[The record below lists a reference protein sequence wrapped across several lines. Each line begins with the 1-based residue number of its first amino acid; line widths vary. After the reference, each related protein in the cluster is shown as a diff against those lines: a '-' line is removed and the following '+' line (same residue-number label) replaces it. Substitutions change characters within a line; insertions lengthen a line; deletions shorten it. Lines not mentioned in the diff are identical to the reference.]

1 MKGEIMPSKKK
12 RQSTRIIQL
21 LVGFA
26 FLVVAF
32 GFALRTLSEPTT
44 TTASQDE
51 ATTHKDF
58 IAQLAPHAKELQT
71 GYGVLPSITLG
82 QAILES
88 NWGKSELAKKYH
100 NLFGIKAASNQKK
113 VTLDTKEYSNEQWI
127 TIKGDFRVYDTWAE
141 SMDDHTQ
148 LFVNGT
154 DWNAK
159 QYADVLAATDYK
171 TAAKALQS
179 SGYATDPDY
188 ADKIINV
195 IETYNLEQYDVT

>member
-1 MKGEIMPSKKK
+1 
-12 RQSTRIIQL
+12 
-21 LVGFA
+21 
-26 FLVVAF
+26 
-32 GFALRTLSEPTT
+32 
-44 TTASQDE
+44 
-51 ATTHKDF
+51 
-58 IAQLAPHAKELQT
+58 
-71 GYGVLPSITLG
+71 
-82 QAILES
+82 
-88 NWGKSELAKKYH
+88 
-100 NLFGIKAASNQKK
+100 
-113 VTLDTKEYSNEQWI
+113 
-127 TIKGDFRVYDTWAE
+127 
-141 SMDDHTQ
+141 MDDHTQ

>member
-1 MKGEIMPSKKK
+1 MPTKKNK
-12 RQSTRIIQL
+12 QHSRIRL
-21 LVGFA
+21 LTIGLIFLIFA
-26 FLVVAF
+26 FV
-32 GFALRTLSEPTT
+32 FALKTLSEPSQSS
-44 TTASQDE
+44 TANQND
-51 ATTHKDF
+51 ATTKKDF

-88 NWGKSELAKKYH
+88 NWGKSELASKYH
-100 NLFGIKAASNQKK
+100 NLFGIKASGNQKK
-113 VTLDTKEYSNEQWI
+113 VTLNTQEYFDEQWI
-127 TIKGDFRVYDTWAE
+127 TIDGDFRVYDSWSA

-154 DWNAK
+154 DWNPA
-159 QYADVLAATDYK
+159 QYATVLTATDYK
-171 TAAKALQS
+171 TAAKALQT

-195 IETYNLEQYDVT
+195 IETYDLEQYDK